1 MKELVRRPT
10 RIVLLSGAFGVYV
23 MMVTVSP
30 RALVA
35 DPQVAAGLGV
45 RKKAAGDVIAKYAR
59 SCVFSAIQS
68 CWLTLRMN

>member
-10 RIVLLSGAFGVYV
+10 RIVLFSGTFGVYV

-35 DPQVAAGLGV
+35 DPQSAAGLGV
-45 RKKAAGDVIAKYAR
+45 RKKRLATSSQNLHDHAYSVRFGAVD
-59 SCVFSAIQS
+59 SPCE
-68 CWLTLRMN
+68 